1 MRPASV
7 FRVMIVAIAAAI
19 VACGEPPTST
29 SITGAAAGSGKS
41 GSTPVGASGHAP
53 IAHGGSHGDGTG
65 SDPSSG
71 ANLLVCPVDTSVSVH
86 TIIGSL
92 GGALSI
98 GGTSVAIPAGALLGD
113 TTVTL
118 TLPAGQL
125 MEADLSVGA
134 GQSIVFLK
142 PVVVTIDYSRCG
154 RAEQTALPLSVWNID
169 EHTKALLENMGGL
182 DNKLTQQLTFTTIH
196 FSGYAVAN

>member
-1 MRPASV
+1 MRPTSV
-7 FRVMIVAIAAAI
+7 LRVVIVAIAAAI

-41 GSTPVGASGHAP
+41 GSTPPVVSGHGP
-53 IAHGGSHGDGTG
+53 IAHGGTHGGGT
-65 SDPSSG
+65 SSSATTG
-71 ANLLVCPVDTSVSVH
+71 TKLLVCPVDTSTTVH
-86 TIIGSL
+86 TVIGSL
-92 GGALSI
+92 GGLLSI
-98 GGTSVAIPAGALLGD
+98 GGTTVAIPAGALLGD

-125 MEADLSVGA
+125 MEVDLSVGD

-154 RAEQTALPLSVWNID
+154 RNEQTALPLGVWNID
-169 EHTKALLENMGGL
+169 EHTKALLENMGGV
-182 DNKLTQQLTFTTIH
+182 DDKLTQQITFTTIH